1 MCTYDIYVCV
11 NIDHIYLNDE
21 MIKQSSLD
29 GGIIC
34 EFLFL
39 CALLYFQSFLHYA
52 CITSITRKKN
62 FFSEKKIP
70 SQTCD
75 DVLSTNMRFLE

>member
-34 EFLFL
+34 ESVFG
-39 CALLYFQSFLHYA
+39 
-52 CITSITRKKN
+52 
-62 FFSEKKIP
+62 
-70 SQTCD
+70 
-75 DVLSTNMRFLE
+75 